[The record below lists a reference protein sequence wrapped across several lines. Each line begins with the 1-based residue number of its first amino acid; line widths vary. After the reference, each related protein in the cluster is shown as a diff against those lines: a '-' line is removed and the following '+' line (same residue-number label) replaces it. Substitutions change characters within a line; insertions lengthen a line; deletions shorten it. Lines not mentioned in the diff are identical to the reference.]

1 MKTFSGLIIL
11 SSLISSTV
19 GVITNDFFNAL
30 ACYTPLAMILVVIN
44 DNLKQR
50 KINRK
55 INKGAN

>member
-11 SSLISSTV
+11 SSLVSSTV

-30 ACYTPLAMILVVIN
+30 ALYTPLAIISVAIN
-44 DNLKQR
+44 DVLKQR

>member
-11 SSLISSTV
+11 SSLVSSTV

-30 ACYTPLAMILVVIN
+30 ALYTPLAIISVVIN
-44 DNLKQR
+44 DNMKQ
-50 KINRK
+50 RK